1 MSRSRIAFFLDNFVY
16 WYGKLPQPRLEQKSI
31 DFHIKIIHI
40 SESLNKLSLKGREQE
55 GLIFIFRSTDNIK
68 SFIKN
73 KLELST
79 NHAKWAWFIKGV
91 LLAHQE
97 YNFDKYI
104 KKKKGVTMYKYFNA
118 LIYHLWFWKGQ
129 VEARKCIQFVTKYVN

>member
-1 MSRSRIAFFLDNFVY
+1 MSRSKISFFLDNFVY

-31 DFHIKIIHI
+31 DFHINIIHI
-40 SESLNKLSLKGREQE
+40 SESLNKLSLKGTEQE
-55 GLIFIFRSTDNIK
+55 GLIFIFRSTDDIK
-68 SFIKN
+68 HFIKN
-73 KLELST
+73 KLNLST

-104 KKKKGVTMYKYFNA
+104 KKKKK
-118 LIYHLWFWKGQ
+118 
-129 VEARKCIQFVTKYVN
+129 